1 MKLSN
6 RLAGLSESQTLQVA
20 ARCQALRAQGIDVIG
35 LSLGEPDFP
44 TPDHIKQAA
53 KEAVDHDFSHYGPVP
68 GFPSLREAIAQS
80 LDRLTDSPVNRF
92 TKDDI
97 IVSVGA
103 KQAICNVILTLIDRS
118 DEVIIPTPSWVSYS
132 EMVKLAEGTPVF
144 IPTSLE
150 NDFKL
155 TAQQLQQAITPR
167 TKMLML
173 CSPNNPTGSVYT
185 HEELQAL
192 VDVLAE
198 HPNIYIIADEIYCKI
213 LYTGHHESLAQ
224 FDEIKDRVIL
234 INGVSK
240 AYAMTGYRIG
250 FLACH
255 DAEIIKAV
263 KTLQGQEITCATTV
277 AQKAAEAAYTGDQ
290 ECVEQMRQQFENR
303 RDLMLSM
310 LMAIPG
316 IRCPKPQGA
325 FYLFPD
331 VSAYYKGNIKCSSDI
346 VDYLLNEAHVAC
358 VAGSAFGEDKCIR
371 LSYATSEDNI
381 REALT
386 RIQHALAKL

>member
-6 RLAGLSESQTLQVA
+6 RLSGLSESQTLQVA
-20 ARCQALRAQGIDVIG
+20 ARCQELRAQGINVIG
-35 LSLGEPDFP
+35 LSLGEPDFA
-44 TPDHIKQAA
+44 TPAHIKQAA
-53 KEAVDHDFSHYGPVP
+53 IDAVNSDFSHYGPVP
-68 GFPSLREAIAQS
+68 GFPALREAIAK
-80 LDRLTDSPVNRF
+80 TIPFAANE
-92 TKDDI
+92 I

-103 KQAICNVILTLIDRS
+103 KQAICNVILTLIDRG

-132 EMVKLAEGTPVF
+132 EMVKLAEGKPVF
-144 IPTSLE
+144 IPTALE

-155 TAQQLQQAITPR
+155 TAQQLEQAITSR
-167 TKMLML
+167 TKMLMI

-185 HEELQAL
+185 REELQAI
-192 VDVLAE
+192 VDVLAK
-198 HPNIYIIADEIYCKI
+198 HPDIYVIADEIYEKI

-224 FDEIKDRVIL
+224 FPEIHDRVIL

-250 FLACH
+250 FMACH
-255 DAEIIKAV
+255 DAEVVKAV

-277 AQKAAEAAYTGDQ
+277 AQKAAEAAYAGDQ
-290 ECVEQMRQQFENR
+290 ACVEQMRQVFEKR
-303 RDLMLSM
+303 RDMMLGM
-310 LMAIPG
+310 LMAIPH
-316 IRCPKPQGA
+316 IKCPKPNGA

-331 VSAYYKGNIKCSSDI
+331 VSAYYGDKIKNSSDM
-346 VDYLLNEAHVAC
+346 VDYLLSEAHVAC

-386 RIQHALAKL
+386 RIQQALARL

>member
-6 RLAGLSESQTLQVA
+6 RLSGLSESQTLQVA
-20 ARCQALRAQGIDVIG
+20 ARCQELRAQGINVIG
-35 LSLGEPDFP
+35 LSLGEPDFA
-44 TPDHIKQAA
+44 TPAHIKQAA
-53 KEAVDHDFSHYGPVP
+53 IDAVNSDFSHYGPVP
-68 GFPSLREAIAQS
+68 GFPALREAIAK
-80 LDRLTDSPVNRF
+80 TIPFAANE
-92 TKDDI
+92 I

-103 KQAICNVILTLIDRS
+103 KQAICNVILTLIDRG
-118 DEVIIPTPSWVSYS
+118 DEVIMPTPSWVSYS
-132 EMVKLAEGTPVF
+132 EMVKLAEGKPVF
-144 IPTSLE
+144 IPTALE

-155 TAQQLQQAITPR
+155 TAQQLEQAITSR
-167 TKMLML
+167 TKMLMI

-185 HEELQAL
+185 REELQAI
-192 VDVLAE
+192 VDVLAK
-198 HPNIYIIADEIYCKI
+198 HPDIYVIADEIYEKI

-224 FDEIKDRVIL
+224 FPEIHDRVIL

-250 FLACH
+250 FMACH
-255 DAEIIKAV
+255 DAEVVKAV

-277 AQKAAEAAYTGDQ
+277 AQKAAEAAYAGDQ
-290 ECVEQMRQQFENR
+290 ACVEQMRQVFEKR
-303 RDLMLSM
+303 RDMMLGM
-310 LMAIPG
+310 LMAIPH
-316 IRCPKPQGA
+316 IKCPKPNGA

-331 VSAYYKGNIKCSSDI
+331 VSAYYGDKIKNSSDM
-346 VDYLLNEAHVAC
+346 VDYLLSEAHVAC

-386 RIQHALAKL
+386 RIQQALARL

>member
-6 RLAGLSESQTLQVA
+6 RLSGLSESQTLQVA
-20 ARCQALRAQGIDVIG
+20 ARCQELRAQGINVIG
-35 LSLGEPDFP
+35 LSLGEPDFA
-44 TPDHIKQAA
+44 TPAHIKQAA
-53 KEAVDHDFSHYGPVP
+53 IDAVNSDFSHYGPVP
-68 GFPSLREAIAQS
+68 GFPALREAIAK
-80 LDRLTDSPVNRF
+80 TIPFAANE
-92 TKDDI
+92 I

-103 KQAICNVILTLIDRS
+103 KQAICNVILTLIDRG

-132 EMVKLAEGTPVF
+132 EMVKLAEGKPVF
-144 IPTSLE
+144 IPTALE

-155 TAQQLQQAITPR
+155 TAQQLEQAITSR
-167 TKMLML
+167 TKMLMI

-185 HEELQAL
+185 REELQAI
-192 VDVLAE
+192 VDVLAK
-198 HPNIYIIADEIYCKI
+198 HPDIYVIADEIYEKI

-224 FDEIKDRVIL
+224 FPEIHDRVIL

-250 FLACH
+250 FMACH
-255 DAEIIKAV
+255 DAEVVKAV

-277 AQKAAEAAYTGDQ
+277 AQKAAEAAYAGDQ
-290 ECVEQMRQQFENR
+290 ACVEQMRQVFEKR
-303 RDLMLSM
+303 RDMMLGM
-310 LMAIPG
+310 LMAIPR
-316 IRCPKPQGA
+316 IKCPKPNGA

-331 VSAYYKGNIKCSSDI
+331 VSAYYGDKIKNSSDM
-346 VDYLLNEAHVAC
+346 VDYLLSEAHVAC

-386 RIQHALAKL
+386 RIQQALARL